1 MFWALC
7 NSSMYKLFHKKER
20 GFTLVELV
28 VVVGIMSVIML
39 LVFFNSKRF
48 NDDLNLRT
56 AATEISLALRQAQ
69 NFGISVR
76 ESSAGSAS
84 FTAPY
89 GVAFDI
95 NNPTYTF
102 IYSDTNN
109 NRAYNGT
116 LSCTGTDEC
125 REKNLIRG
133 GIVISRLCATDLL
146 GGTLNCFGGSGLK
159 YMVLTYVRPNPEPII
174 KVFNTTNNELG
185 GGPWKTAYIEL
196 RSANGT
202 LTYVRTDSVSGVITL
217 QNTMP

>member
-1 MFWALC
+1 MY
-7 NSSMYKLFHKKER
+7 NSFHKKER

-76 ESSAGSAS
+76 ESSSGSAT
-84 FTAPY
+84 FTSPY
-89 GVAFDI
+89 GTAFDLS
-95 NNPTYTF
+95 NPTYAF

-109 NRAYNGT
+109 DRAYNGT
-116 LSCTGTDEC
+116 LACTGSDEC
-125 REKNLIRG
+125 REKFLMRG
-133 GIVISRLCATDLL
+133 GIKVSRLCAVALS
-146 GGTLNCFGGSGLK
+146 GGLPNCFSGNSLR
-159 YMVLTYVRPNPEPII
+159 YMTLTYVRPNPEPVI
-174 KVFNTTNNELG
+174 KVFTSTNVELG

-196 RSANGT
+196 VSTKGT
-202 LTYVRTDSVSGVITL
+202 IMYVTTDSVSGVISL